1 MSNNKTKGIVLA
13 GGSGT
18 RLHPLTVAVSKQL
31 LPVYDKPMI
40 YYPLSTLM
48 LAGIQDILLISTPHD
63 LPLFEKLLG
72 NGSKFGINLEYAVQ
86 EKPEGLAQAF
96 HIGREFLSGSKAA
109 LVLGDNIFYGHGFQ
123 SVLQMVEQRRDRATI
138 FAYPVRDPE
147 RFGVVD
153 FDEDGK
159 ALSLV
164 EKPSEPKSHFAV
176 PGLYFYDEEVVDIA
190 QSLKPSA
197 RGEFEITDLNKAYLE
212 TDRLYVEK
220 LGRGFAWLDTGT
232 QDSLVQATSFV
243 QTIQERQGLKIAC
256 LEEVAMTLGYLNSA
270 DVLSGINEAKSE
282 YDQYIIHVAEELHAK
297 NKITNPMISPL
308 IKESTETETKKAA

>member
-1 MSNNKTKGIVLA
+1 MPNNKTKGIVLA

-96 HIGREFLSGSKAA
+96 HIGRDFLSGSKAA

-164 EKPSEPKSHFAV
+164 EKPIEPKSHFAV

-212 TDRLYVEK
+212 SDRLYVEK

-270 DVLSGINEAKSE
+270 DVLLGINEAKSE
-282 YDQYIIHVAEELHAK
+282 YDQYVIHVAEELRAK
-297 NKITNPMISPL
+297 NKISNPTISPL
-308 IKESTETETKKAA
+308 IKKSTETETKKAA